1 MFPTKLKT
9 QLLLITILPLLLTIS
24 VVTMFILSDV
34 LEDIESAVVKR
45 SQSIASQA
53 SVLAEFPLYTGDI
66 DALTKVAD
74 LMIKT
79 HDLTFIRFID
89 PTGQLLLEKSGK
101 KPKGKVREIE
111 FLVYSHGPNLD
122 DFSLAGSDIAS
133 KAPLGRIEIGFTNN
147 SAEAQR
153 FEAYTKVL
161 GIALLAL
168 ALGIFLVYV
177 FSRRLSNAI
186 NALMATAK
194 NLEHK
199 NFSARVSENGSG
211 ELLNFQRTFNSM
223 IDSLEKNDAE
233 LQDKVNAAT
242 ASLSDTVEQLSQK
255 NKALAQQ
262 RQETIDLERSKAI
275 LEERERIMRDM
286 HDGIGGQL
294 VASLAILE
302 LEKDS
307 EVNRNIHAVLT
318 ECLNDLRL
326 IIHSLSMQNSVMG
339 SLLADFKYRTSKKL
353 EQLDIELDWQ
363 VDANADA
370 LGIKPQT
377 GLHLLRILQEAF
389 TNILKHAGA
398 SDIAFNAFR
407 EGQDFIIS
415 IEDNGSFTPHTE
427 AIDRGYGINSMKSR
441 AAKIGG
447 QLAVEKTRSG
457 GCRVTLILP
466 NCFSSSQHARG
477 DSIKVRQVS

>member
-24 VVTMFILSDV
+24 VVSLFILFDV
-34 LEDIESAVVKR
+34 LENIESAVVKR

-53 SVLAEFPLYTGDI
+53 SVMSEFPLYTGDV
-66 DALTKVAD
+66 DALNKVAD
-74 LMIKT
+74 LMIRT
-79 HDLTFIRFID
+79 HELSFIRFID
-89 PTGQLLLEKSGK
+89 STGQLLLEKSGNEA
-101 KPKGKVREIE
+101 KGKVRE
-111 FLVYSHGPNLD
+111 FQFPVYSHGPNLD
-122 DFSLAGSDIAS
+122 DFSDAGGSNIS
-133 KAPLGRIEIGFTNN
+133 KVPLGSIEIGFTNN
-147 SAEAQR
+147 SAETQR
-153 FEAYTKVL
+153 FDAYTKVL
-161 GIALLAL
+161 GISLLAL
-168 ALGIFLVYV
+168 ALGILLVYL

-186 NALMATAK
+186 NALMTTAK
-194 NLEHK
+194 KLEQK
-199 NFSARVSENGSG
+199 NFAARVKENGSG

-223 IDSLEKNDAE
+223 IDSLERNDAE

-242 ASLSDTVEQLSQK
+242 ASLSYTVEALSEK

-326 IIHSLSMQNSVMG
+326 IIHSLSLQNSVMG

-353 EQLDIELDWQ
+353 EQLDIELNWQ
-363 VDANADA
+363 VDAQADE

-398 SDIAFNAFR
+398 SQIDFNAYR

-415 IEDNGSFTPHTE
+415 IEDDGTFNPQSE

-441 AAKIGG
+441 AGKIGG
-447 QLAVEKTRSG
+447 RLELEKNTSG
-457 GCRVTLILP
+457 GCRVTLVLP
-466 NCFSSSQHARG
+466 ESFSSTARMGG
-477 DSIKVRQVS
+477 DRFQVSKVS